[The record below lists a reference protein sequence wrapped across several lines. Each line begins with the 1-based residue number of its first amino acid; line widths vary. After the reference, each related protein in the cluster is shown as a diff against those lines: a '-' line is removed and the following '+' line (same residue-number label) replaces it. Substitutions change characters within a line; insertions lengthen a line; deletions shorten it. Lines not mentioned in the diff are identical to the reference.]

1 MPTINNM
8 LGGTYSL
15 YKSSYANGTLFSN
28 FNASNSNKQDSI
40 SSLWSSFNSYKS
52 NAASALSGLSMIS
65 SNVSSLV
72 ASYDSTKKTFYSE
85 FDDTMSNLQKSSDN
99 IKSYDFNVGANA
111 LTSTETTDV
120 DGNKTTTSTR
130 NEALTAA
137 LKAVEQFASDYNDA
151 IDFFNNNS
159 DVSKRIGR
167 MGTMFADTT
176 YRNGNYNS
184 IGLQIQSDGKIKIDE
199 ERLTKVLTEDAD
211 NYAKA
216 VENGEDRTFRSKV
229 AEVLGKDG
237 LAGKADDHIS
247 TANSQRDRL
256 FPSADTLIGK
266 DLSAA
271 ALYTGTSYRNMTNYQ
286 SLGNLIN
293 MMF

>member
-8 LGGTYSL
+8 LSGTYSL

-28 FNASNSNKQDSI
+28 YNTSNSNKQDSI
-40 SSLWSSFNSYKS
+40 SALWSSFNSYKS
-52 NAASALSGLSMIS
+52 NASSALSGLSMIS

-72 ASYDSTKKTFYSE
+72 ASYDSTKKTFYNE

-99 IKSYDFNVGANA
+99 IKNYDFNVGANA
-111 LTSTETTDV
+111 LTTSESTDA
-120 DGNKTTTSTR
+120 DGNKTTTTTR

-167 MGTMFADTT
+167 MGTMFADTS

-199 ERLTKVLTEDAD
+199 EKLTKVLTEDAD

-216 VENGEDRTFRSKV
+216 VENGEDRTFRSRV

-237 LAGKADDHIS
+237 LAGKADAHIS